1 MSYAIYTTKAI
12 VCGSKDSK
20 TADRSYLLFTKD
32 AGMIYATARSVREER
47 SKQRHSLQ
55 DFAQIKVSLVQGK
68 SGWRIG
74 SVEQY
79 KNPYYEASERV
90 NRITVVRIVRT
101 LRRFIHGGDENML
114 VFQDAW
120 QVLKSAT
127 EIKTTE
133 LDKLYTIFTARLL
146 HQLGYLPITPAIQE
160 AFVVDFNEAIKNADD
175 KLCESLAGH
184 IKIAENS
191 SHL

>member
-1 MSYAIYTTKAI
+1 MSYAVYTTKAI

-32 AGMIYATARSVREER
+32 AGMIYASARSVREER

-68 SGWRIG
+68 GGWRIG
-74 SVEQY
+74 SVEQLR
-79 KNPYYEASERV
+79 NPYYEASERA

-114 VFQDAW
+114 VFDDVW
-120 QVLKSAT
+120 RVLKSAT
-127 EIKTTE
+127 EVPATE
-133 LDKLYTIFTARLL
+133 LDKLYTIFNARLL
-146 HQLGYLPITPAIQE
+146 HQLGYLPITPAIQD
-160 AFVVDFNEAIKNADD
+160 AFVVDLKEAIENSND
-175 KLCESLAGH
+175 KLCESLTGH
-184 IKIAENS
+184 IKVAENS
-191 SHL
+191 SQL